1 MTLRALAVHR
11 REGSRRARLALALA
25 AAAALSGC
33 ASLLPSGEAQSPKPW
48 ASFEQAREVYDR
60 IAPQQTTLADL
71 HRLGIDPD
79 TTPNLTILSYADIV
93 SRLVPPSREAPLD
106 PGIRACL
113 DEPTRCHGYEITQ
126 KLVQNRRVGNFWAD
140 FFAFKRQTDTTG
152 WRFSLIVLTVGGR
165 VVYKTW
171 GGQPK
176 IEEQSVTRNPLGPL
190 QGLGESGLGGIQ
202 SLR

>member
-1 MTLRALAVHR
+1 MRAPAVNCQALC
-11 REGSRRARLALALA
+11 RRAGLALALA
-25 AAAALSGC
+25 ASAALSGC

-48 ASFEQAREVYDR
+48 ASFEQAHGVYER
-60 IAPQQTTLADL
+60 IVPQQTTLADL
-71 HRLGIDPD
+71 HHLGIDPNS
-79 TTPNLTILSYADIV
+79 TPNLTILSYADIV

-113 DEPTRCHGYEITQ
+113 DVPNQCHGYEITQ

-140 FFAFKRQTDTTG
+140 FFAFKRQTDTSG
-152 WRFSLIVLTVGGR
+152 WRFSLIVLTVGDR

-190 QGLGESGLGGIQ
+190 QGLGESGLGGIN